1 MVQRRIY
8 YCGLVIL
15 LLLPLVNGLYAGI
28 ENQITDFGGCLGL
41 YQVAV
46 YGKEINESNYFFNR
60 CQYRDRQ
67 IWNCPC
73 DKNANNVIL
82 TPVISEIGK
91 TVTVGLQYR
100 LSENEADIRI
110 KRFTNL
116 PIQKNPIKPIPF
128 WQLDK
133 QKGNMIGI
141 VVFVIAIVLSLGIIL
156 IATFFKNTF
165 ADEKTKEE
173 LDKEEKEITE
183 KYRKQ

>member
-1 MVQRRIY
+1 MAKNNY
-8 YCGLVIL
+8 LIL
-15 LLLPLVNGLYAGI
+15 ILILMALPFVNGLYAGI
-28 ENQITDFGGCLGL
+28 ENPINDFGGCLGL

-46 YGKEINESNYFFNR
+46 YGIGINESNYFFNR

-73 DKNANNVIL
+73 DKNTNNVIL
-82 TPVISEIGK
+82 TPATSEIGK

-100 LSENEADIRI
+100 ISENEADIRI

-116 PIQKNPIKPIPF
+116 IIQKNSIKTVPF
-128 WQLDK
+128 WQMNK
-133 QKGNMIGI
+133 QTENMISI
-141 VVFVIAIVLSLGIIL
+141 IIFVIAIGLSFGIIFVL
-156 IATFFKNTF
+156 MFFKNTF

-173 LDKEEKEITE
+173 LDKEEKEIAE